1 VRYHQRDAEAVPT
14 TGTGAVH
21 MSEGVD
27 PQPLATSD
35 PALPTTTP
43 AATPSP
49 TPRSRAFRLGNRPPL
64 TGIRALALATVL
76 IYHSNFH
83 TLPGTWVALQIFFVL
98 SGFLITAMLASEG
111 KRNGRI
117 SLRGFYAR
125 RGVRL
130 VPPLL
135 LVIALLGIYASVVH
149 VADAA
154 HRVWGDSLAA
164 LFYFA
169 DYRQAFGHAPFF
181 GYLAQTWSLSV
192 EEQFYILWSL
202 LMVAA
207 VATRHLKL
215 AYGFAVVGLLAST
228 VDRTWIVLHAHPFT
242 AGTFL
247 RTYYA
252 FDPRADALFFGCLL
266 GLLAADGWLLQ
277 WPRWAT
283 RTITALAAASAAFL
297 CWILQTTH
305 LFDRAVVLW
314 WIPATT
320 VASGILIVYFVVCP
334 TSLGARF
341 AGLGAL
347 VFIGDLSYTVYLVH
361 FPVYLATMPSEL
373 HWAFWPAQVLRLAI
387 IFGVAT
393 LSWFL
398 MERPLMRWRARSA
411 AR

>member
-1 VRYHQRDAEAVPT
+1 MVRYHQPDAEAVPT
-14 TGTGAVH
+14 SGSDAVH
-21 MSEGVD
+21 MTDATDAPVSPLSSE
-27 PQPLATSD
+27 A
-35 PALPTTTP
+35 PTP
-43 AATPSP
+43 V
-49 TPRSRAFRLGNRPPL
+49 PRSRAFRLGNRPPL

-76 IYHSNFH
+76 IYHSNFK

-111 KRNGRI
+111 KRKGRI
-117 SLRGFYAR
+117 SLSGFYAR

-135 LVIALLGIYASVVH
+135 LVIALLGIYASFIH

-169 DYRQAFGHAPFF
+169 DYRQAFNHAPFF

-192 EEQFYILWSL
+192 EEQFYVLWSL
-202 LMVAA
+202 LMVVA
-207 VATRHLKL
+207 VVTKHHKL
-215 AYGFAVVGLLAST
+215 AYGFAVIGLVAST

-242 AGTFL
+242 TGTFL

-277 WPRWAT
+277 WARWAKGS
-283 RTITALAAASAAFL
+283 ITVLAGISTLFF
-297 CWILQTTH
+297 CWILQYTH
-305 LFDRAVVLW
+305 LFDRSVVLW

-320 VASGILIVYFVVCP
+320 LASGILIVYFVVCP
-334 TSLGARF
+334 TSLGSRF
-341 AGLGAL
+341 AGIGVL
-347 VFIGDLSYTVYLVH
+347 VFIGDLSYTVYLLH

-373 HWAFWPAQVLRLAI
+373 HWSFWPAQALRLVI

-398 MERPLMRWRARSA
+398 MERPLMRWRAKSA